1 MSKFIEKV
9 VITLMVSIVL
19 LIILKLVIFDFIL
32 KTFLH

>member
-1 MSKFIEKV
+1 MLKFIEKI
-9 VITLMVSIVL
+9 VITLLVSIVL